1 MKELQALI
9 DRVAADN
16 EYIDTW
22 TFGLDMK
29 IVCRTIPLIF
39 SDTRAY

>member
-1 MKELQALI
+1 VE
-9 DRVAADN
+9 ADN

-22 TFGLDMK
+22 SFVLDMK
-29 IVCRTIPLIF
+29 IIWRTLPLIF